1 MSIIY
6 LSLLKYIF
14 KKEQKRC
21 SEIFHFIIEKYPQQK
36 NYTDRTYLH
45 IIFNMIF
52 QKL

>member
-21 SEIFHFIIEKYPQQK
+21 SEIFHFIIQK
-36 NYTDRTYLH
+36 NYTDRLGRTYLH